1 MKLMSDTNV
10 HLENKRVSRIFFI
23 YIWIMYTTVYMTKN
37 CFAGA
42 LSAIV
47 AEGDLTLS
55 QTTTISAAFYLVY
68 APLQIFGGMFADK
81 YSPERLIT
89 IGLIGGAI
97 ANLVIFF
104 NQNYYV
110 ILISWAFNAIIQ
122 FALWPAV
129 FKIMSSQLVRSDRS
143 RMVFI
148 MSFASSA
155 GLAMAYAVSALLPDW
170 RYNFIVSA
178 VILLVNAVILQGFC
192 LKLDPIIKKDRIAAP
207 AVTEESGD
215 GENPTPP
222 KMSTARLFMISGFF
236 MILPPILLRTMVE
249 NGTKTLSPTMLMQ
262 SYDNISPMVGNFLNL
277 FIIGAGI
284 IGTLLIKFVLYP
296 RIIKNEI
303 MGYFIMLLVSLPFT
317 VILGFVGE
325 LPLWSIVLSL
335 CMISMALTA
344 THLLAQYYNMLFIP
358 YAKNGTVA
366 GILNSAS
373 SFGLVLQYCVFGLV
387 AENFG
392 WTVVTTTWIG
402 MIAVSIIFTA
412 LAIRPANRLKKM
424 THGE

>member
-10 HLENKRVSRIFFI
+10 HLESRRASRAFFI
-23 YIWIMYTTVYMTKN
+23 FIWLMYATVYMTKN
-37 CFAGA
+37 CFSGA

-47 AEGDLTLS
+47 AEGELTLS
-55 QTTTISAAFYLVY
+55 QTTFISAAFYIVY
-68 APLQIFGGMFADK
+68 APLQILGGIFADK

-89 IGLIGGAI
+89 IGLIGSAI
-97 ANLVIFF
+97 ANLVIFV

-110 ILISWAFNAIIQ
+110 MLISWVFSAIIQ

-129 FKIMSSQLVRSDRS
+129 FKIMSSQLVRSDRK
-143 RMVFI
+143 RMVFL
-148 MSFASSA
+148 MSFATSG
-155 GLAMAYAVSALLPDW
+155 GLAMAYVISALLPHW
-170 RYNFIVSA
+170 RYNFIVST

-192 LKLDPIIKKDRIAAP
+192 LRLDPIIKKDRLTAS
-207 AVTEESGD
+207 VNTEESST
-215 GENPTPP
+215 EEKAAPP

-262 SYDNISPMVGNFLNL
+262 SYDNISPAIGNFLNL

-284 IGTLLIKFVLYP
+284 IGTLIIKFVLFP
-296 RIIKNEI
+296 RVIKNEI
-303 MGYFIMLLVSLPFT
+303 TGYFIMLLVSLPFT
-317 VILGFVGE
+317 VILRFVGE
-325 LPLWSIVLSL
+325 LPLWLVILSL

-366 GILNSAS
+366 GIMNSAS

-392 WTVVTTTWIG
+392 WAVVTTTWIG
-402 MIAVSIIFTA
+402 MIAVSLIFTA
-412 LAIRPANRLKKM
+412 IAIRPAKRFKKM
-424 THGE
+424 TDNE